1 MFSLFINF
9 AVHAVLPVVTGNH
22 TVGEMGIISL
32 QCSYAGGP
40 HSMVVWLKRSE
51 EEVKIVLNS
60 SRVLVTH
67 QRQTSGDVHVVTS
80 NLTVHNVSTVDG
92 GEYLCEA
99 TNGIFRVSNTVISV
113 TGKFSIIY

>member
-1 MFSLFINF
+1 M
-9 AVHAVLPVVTGNH
+9 
-22 TVGEMGIISL
+22 ISL

-40 HSMVVWLKRSE
+40 QSMFVWLKRSE

-99 TNGIFRVSNTVISV
+99 TNGQVSNIFHHAD
-113 TGKFSIIY
+113 TGKIHHLYIHFLLKQGINLYRE

>member
-1 MFSLFINF
+1 M
-9 AVHAVLPVVTGNH
+9 
-22 TVGEMGIISL
+22 ISL

-40 HSMVVWLKRSE
+40 WSMIVWLKRS

-67 QRQTSGDVHVVTS
+67 QRQTNGVVYVVTS

-99 TNGIFRVSNTVISV
+99 TNGISQVSNTVSNYVIV
-113 TGKFSIIY
+113 TGKFSTMY

>member
-1 MFSLFINF
+1 M
-9 AVHAVLPVVTGNH
+9 
-22 TVGEMGIISL
+22 ISL

-40 HSMVVWLKRSE
+40 RSMIVWLKRSE

-60 SRVLVTH
+60 LRVLVTH
-67 QRQTSGDVHVVTS
+67 QRQTSGSVHIVTS

-99 TNGIFRVSNTVISV
+99 TNGISEVSNTVSNYINV
-113 TGKFSIIY
+113 TGKFSTMY

>member
-1 MFSLFINF
+1 
-9 AVHAVLPVVTGNH
+9 
-22 TVGEMGIISL
+22 
-32 QCSYAGGP
+32 
-40 HSMVVWLKRSE
+40 MVVWLKRSE

-80 NLTVHNVSTVDG
+80 NLTVHNVSTLDG

-99 TNGIFRVSNTVISV
+99 TNGIFRVSNIVISV

>member
-1 MFSLFINF
+1 M
-9 AVHAVLPVVTGNH
+9 VTGNH
-22 TVGEMGIISL
+22 TVGELGMISL

-40 HSMVVWLKRSE
+40 RSMIVWLKRSE

-67 QRQTSGDVHVVTS
+67 QRQTNGVVYVVTS

-99 TNGIFRVSNTVISV
+99 TNGISQVSNTVSNYINV
-113 TGKFSIIY
+113 TGEFSTMY

>member
-1 MFSLFINF
+1 M
-9 AVHAVLPVVTGNH
+9 TGNH
-22 TVGEMGIISL
+22 NVGEMGIISL
-32 QCSYAGGP
+32 QCSFAGGP

-51 EEVKIVLNS
+51 EEVRIVLNS

-99 TNGIFRVSNTVISV
+99 TNGQVSNIVSNYINV
-113 TGKFSIIY
+113 TGKFSIILMQ

>member
-1 MFSLFINF
+1 M
-9 AVHAVLPVVTGNH
+9 TGNH

-32 QCSYAGGP
+32 QCSFAGGP

-80 NLTVHNVSTVDG
+80 NLTVHNVSTVDHQHSCT
-92 GEYLCEA
+92 E
-99 TNGIFRVSNTVISV
+99 VISCQALQHCDSLSPPGV
-113 TGKFSIIY
+113 LHVGQQTKFMLCS